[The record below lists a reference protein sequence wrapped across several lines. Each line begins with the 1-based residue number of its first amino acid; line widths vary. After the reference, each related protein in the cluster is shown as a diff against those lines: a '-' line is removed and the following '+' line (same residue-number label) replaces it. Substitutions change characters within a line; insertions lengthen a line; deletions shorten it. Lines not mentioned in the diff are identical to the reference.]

1 MTLLTDR
8 PAPTAPRR
16 KAEKTRGNSRI
27 RRDIEGLRAV
37 ATFLVLPYHAG
48 LMLFPGGFVGVDVF
62 FVISGF
68 VITGQLIKEVDRD
81 GSVNLLGFYA
91 RRAKR
96 LLPAASVV
104 LVATAVMTWLWVP
117 RITWE

>member
-1 MTLLTDR
+1 VTLTLDR
-8 PAPTAPRR
+8 PQPSAPRADVEPR
-16 KAEKTRGNSRI
+16 ARGNSRI
-27 RRDIEGLRAV
+27 RADIEGLRAV

-68 VITGQLIKEVDRD
+68 VITGQLLKESDRD
-81 GSVNLLGFYA
+81 GTVSLVGFYA

-96 LLPAASVV
+96 LQFLPR
-104 LVATAVMTWLWVP
+104 P
-117 RITWE
+117 P